1 MVIGSVAMVTGL
13 VAMAVCIIAIVIAMA
28 IVSVVKVTGTVTGL
42 INVERHDA
50 NRTIRRLAHYG
61 LHLK

>member
-13 VAMAVCIIAIVIAMA
+13 VAMAVCITAFVIAMV
-28 IVSVVKVTGTVTGL
+28 IVSVVKVTGIVTGL
-42 INVERHDA
+42 INLERHDA
-50 NRTIRRLAHYG
+50 NRTVRRLAQYG